1 MKTLNLNFF
10 IILFCI
16 IVFLSGYG
24 VAQQQSPLNTTIKI
38 PPPIEGVEGYDND
51 RKALLVEDLVVLSR
65 DGERHEFS
73 VELAIEPEQQR
84 QGLMYRKSMPSDKGM
99 LFIFSKA
106 AERSFWMKNTLIPL
120 DLLFIRGDGVIHHI
134 HEMAEPKSLQSI
146 KSNGAT
152 LAVLEISGGESK
164 RQGINIGDRV
174 LGARFSHV
182 K

>member
-10 IILFCI
+10 IMLFCVV
-16 IVFLSGYG
+16 VFISGFG
-24 VAQQQSPLNTTIKI
+24 VAQQQSSADTTIKI
-38 PPPIEGVEGYDND
+38 PPLIDGIEGYAKEK
-51 RKALLVEDLVVLSR
+51 KALFVDDIIILSR

-73 VELAIEPEQQR
+73 VELAIDPEQQR
-84 QGLMYRKSMPSDKGM
+84 QGLMYRKSMASDKGM
-99 LFIFSKA
+99 LFIFPKSG
-106 AERSFWMKNTLIPL
+106 ERSFWMKNTLIPL

-134 HEMAEPKSLQSI
+134 HEMAKPKSLQSI

-174 LGARFSHV
+174 LGERFAHV